1 MPIVRS
7 QRDEALLETLV
18 FKVRL
23 LTTPLIAKT
32 WWGDTTQPLMH
43 ARRRL
48 RQLTEARLL
57 EKTHVLAEPML
68 PLQAPVACWRPGE
81 PEPDCDA
88 LGYALQSRWGD
99 APPRRVTVFVASKQ
113 AVYQY
118 GGRGLGGLRQRLQ
131 ATHDLHQA
139 AVYLHY
145 LRADPA
151 LAEAWVGEDMLG
163 KAGHGIKDP
172 DALVMGR
179 DGKPELVI
187 EFGGRYD
194 ARRVR
199 DFHKHCARFGLR
211 YELW

>member
-7 QRDEALLETLV
+7 ERDEALLETLV

-23 LTTPLIAKT
+23 LSAPLIADA
-32 WWGDTTQPLMH
+32 WWSDSAKPLMH

-48 RQLTEARLL
+48 RQLIDAKLIEH
-57 EKTHVLAEPML
+57 THVLASPML
-68 PLQAPVACWRPGE
+68 PMEAPLHCWQPGA
-81 PEPDCDA
+81 PEPDCEA

-99 APPRRVTVFVASKQ
+99 EPPRRVGVFVAAKK

-118 GGRGLGGLRQRLQ
+118 GGRGKGGLRQRLQ
-131 ATHDLHQA
+131 ATHDLHLS
-139 AVYLHY
+139 AVYLYY
-145 LRADPA
+145 LRTDPA
-151 LAEAWVGEDMLG
+151 VAAAWVGEDMLG

-172 DALVMGR
+172 DAIVMNP
-179 DGKPELVI
+179 DGNPRTVI

-199 DFHKHCARFGLR
+199 DFHQHCARFGLG